1 MDYNY
6 KLENIQLEELINLQ
20 KKKINELIDSNEKL
34 KKKIHELNIIKEE
47 QMNTKID
54 KIDTILE
61 LLKNQQRT
69 QKKLEEHIDFV
80 ESTYDTLKSPLN
92 FVKDR
97 INSFTGSTTRRQLP
111 DFPRQ
116 ITQTPV

>member
-1 MDYNY
+1 MPNTES
-6 KLENIQLEELINLQ
+6 LRNIEEQIDIMNNKIDTLKVMNLEEQIR
-20 KKKINELIDSNEKL
+20 I
-34 KKKIHELNIIKEE
+34 
-47 QMNTKID
+47 MNN

-61 LLKNQQRT
+61 LLQTQQRT
-69 QKKLEEHIDFV
+69 QKKLEDHIDFV
-80 ESTYDTLKSPLN
+80 ETTYDTLKSPLN